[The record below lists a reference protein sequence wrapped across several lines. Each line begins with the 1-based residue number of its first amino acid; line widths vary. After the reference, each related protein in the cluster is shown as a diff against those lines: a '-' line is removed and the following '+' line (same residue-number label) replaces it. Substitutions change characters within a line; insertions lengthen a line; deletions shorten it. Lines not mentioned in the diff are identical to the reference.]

1 MPVARR
7 TTRRGPT
14 PSPGPS
20 PGPTP
25 SDPAVTR
32 SNLVLAAVVVAAGLA
47 WLVERL
53 VVTDREAVTDVVTRT
68 ADAVTRGAWDDVAG
82 HLDET
87 FAVGRLDKAAF
98 VAWARAQWN
107 AAPVRSLSTSVDD
120 VRVEGDR
127 AAARVVA
134 TVSAFGVRVP
144 ARVDLERRGSAWR
157 IVGIEPEQTGTLP
170 VRWPG
175 GGARD
180 PGTDR

>member
-1 MPVARR
+1 M
-7 TTRRGPT
+7 
-14 PSPGPS
+14 
-20 PGPTP
+20 
-25 SDPAVTR
+25 TR
-32 SNLVLAAVVVAAGLA
+32 SHLAFVALVVAAGLG

-68 ADAVTRGAWDDVAG
+68 ADAVTRGAWDDVSG

-87 FAVGRLDKAAF
+87 FTVGRLDKAAF
-98 VAWARAQWN
+98 VTWARAQWN
-107 AAPVRSLSTSVDD
+107 ASPVRSLSTSVDD

-134 TVSAFGVRVP
+134 KVSAFGLRVP

-157 IVGIEPEQTGTLP
+157 IVGIEPEQTGALP

-175 GGARD
+175 SGARD
-180 PGTDR
+180 AGSDR